1 MRTCCSN
8 DATACSTAPE
18 NLYGWAPHHQNPA
31 LAASLALS
39 RFLYATELLVSVVFP
54 HGPLLEEA
62 SPGDLTTQ
70 QYAASHAAL
79 HSGLTGDAAVSRL
92 LRRVQRSRR
101 APAGPAS
108 PAGVMTER
116 RFEQR

>member
-18 NLYGWAPHHQNPA
+18 NLYGWAPHHQSPA

-39 RFLYATELLVSVVFP
+39 RFLYATELLISVVFP
-54 HGPLLEEA
+54 HGPLLEGA

-70 QYAASHAAL
+70 QHPVCSASATFPKGASWARR
-79 HSGLTGDAAVSRL
+79 SG
-92 LRRVQRSRR
+92 RSCD
-101 APAGPAS
+101 GAS
-108 PAGVMTER
+108 L
-116 RFEQR
+116 